1 MAHGH
6 SHHHR
11 HVQRDILSE
20 IGNLLGIN
28 SNPQPT
34 QGSQK
39 SNVIQGN
46 GNPAVSVVYVTESAT
61 FTGAVGGYITQ
72 THADATTTANPK
84 AVGPP
89 VKHSQTTAPTDTQ
102 PAPTGTAKTEPTSA
116 TEKSS
121 ETSSSISSSTTE
133 VPSTST
139 GAPTTTFSTAAAT
152 TSILAATT
160 ALSAG
165 VQEASSVPSP
175 TPSVSASTSAGLSGG
190 AKAGIAIGVLLGLAA
205 IAGLVLFWLHKQKK
219 NREAAAAADNE
230 KSFAPSQP
238 PMMSANPMR
247 PSQPATP
254 STPPQVSLRPL
265 TEFNPTLDVGRSY
278 GGNALAAGALG
289 AGVGAAAA
297 AAATRNLT
305 GKHSGT
311 ANSPSPSQGS
321 PNPFNDPVN
330 PFENGEEVSSPPT
343 PVAKD
348 LPLAAETS
356 PSPTGSASGV
366 PAGLVAG
373 KPASEAANAAAIGVA
388 VGGAVGGAAVAASK
402 AAEKEPRQQRTPSPE
417 YREGSPEGSSGSR
430 PQSPVVGGAPFVSNV
445 HRVQMDFAPSLADE
459 MEMKAGQLVRLLKN
473 YDDGW
478 VSYRFW

>member
-20 IGNLLGIN
+20 IGNFLGIN
-28 SNPQPT
+28 SNPQLT
-34 QGSQK
+34 QRSQDSK
-39 SNVIQGN
+39 VNQGN
-46 GNPAVSVVYVTESAT
+46 GNVAVSVVYVTESPT

-72 THADATTTANPK
+72 TQADPTTTANPK

-89 VKHSQTTAPTDTQ
+89 VQQSHTTAPTDTQ
-102 PAPTGTAKTEPTSA
+102 PAPTLTAKTEPTSA
-116 TEKSS
+116 TDKSS
-121 ETSSSISSSTTE
+121 ETSSSTTE

-152 TSILAATT
+152 TSILATT
-160 ALSAG
+160 TGLSAG
-165 VQEASSVPSP
+165 LQEASSVPSP

-219 NREAAAAADNE
+219 NREEAAAADNE

-247 PSQPATP
+247 PSQPATPSTP

-278 GGNALAAGALG
+278 GGNALAAGAVG

-330 PFENGEEVSSPPT
+330 PFENGEEISSPPT

-356 PSPTGSASGV
+356 PSPTGSASGI

-373 KPASEAANAAAIGVA
+373 KPASEIVNAAAIGVA

-417 YREGSPEGSSGSR
+417 YREGSPGGASGSR

-445 HRVQMDFAPSLADE
+445 HRVQMDFVPSLADE